1 MFHVQMIQLETLFC
15 NQSIFNFFF
24 QTWIMFMVT
33 VGKKLKKLYCSFIID
48 LEIPET
54 TSSFKYIN

>member
-1 MFHVQMIQLETLFC
+1 MFHFQMIQLETLFC

-33 VGKKLKKLYCSFIID
+33 VGK
-48 LEIPET
+48 
-54 TSSFKYIN
+54 N